1 MKKRLVLLNPN
12 AEETIRNTFRRL
24 DIQPV
29 EIPRSANVH
38 PALSGHADIQFFL
51 SGNMLFT
58 HPGLPA
64 SFIRSIDD
72 KIDIRVC
79 NTPLGAKYPEDC
91 RYNIAATGK
100 YAFHKLRYTETAISD
115 HLHET
120 GVRMIDV
127 RQGYSRCSTLVV
139 DENSIVTADVSIHS
153 EALKAGLNALLI
165 RPGHVGLKG
174 FKYGF
179 IGGASGHDAESVY
192 LSGRLE
198 QHPDGNAIHDF
209 IAARGKRVINLS
221 DGHINDLGSFLIF
234 ESAR

>member
-1 MKKRLVLLNPN
+1 MKKRLVLLNPD
-12 AEETIRNTFRRL
+12 AEETIKGTFRRL
-24 DIQPV
+24 DIEPV
-29 EIPRSANVH
+29 AIPRSANVH

-58 HPGLPA
+58 HPDLPA

-79 NTPLGAKYPEDC
+79 DTPLGARYPEDC
-91 RYNIAATGK
+91 AYNIAAAGK
-100 YAFHKLRYTETAISD
+100 YAFHKLRYTETTIND
-115 HLHET
+115 HLRET
-120 GVRMIDV
+120 GVQMIDV

-153 EALKAGLNALLI
+153 EALKHGLNALLI
-165 RPGHVGLKG
+165 RPGHVELKG
-174 FKYGF
+174 FAYGF
-179 IGGASGHDAESVY
+179 IGGASGYDAESVY

-198 QHPDGNAIHDF
+198 HHPDGDAMQDF
-209 IAARGKRVINLS
+209 IAARGKRVVSLS
-221 DGHINDLGSFLIF
+221 DGHIADLGSFLIF